1 MKSKA
6 ALVARIL
13 LGLMFFVFG
22 LNGFLNFLEQPEG
35 TPEGEAFMTAL
46 IDTGYLMTW
55 IKVIETT
62 CGALL
67 LAGYFVP
74 LALVL
79 LAPIIVNIL
88 GFHVFLDPSAQ
99 GLGMAIVILV
109 LHLFV
114 MSQHWKVYAPLLEAK
129 ADASDRTAS
138 ADLED

>member
-6 ALVARIL
+6 ELVARIL

-22 LNGFLNFLEQPEG
+22 LNGFLNFLGQPEA
-35 TPEGEAFMTAL
+35 TPEGEAFITAM
-46 IDTGYLMTW
+46 IDTGYLMTMV
-55 IKVIETT
+55 KVIETT

-67 LAGYFVP
+67 LVGYFVP

-88 GFHVFLDPSAQ
+88 AFHVFLDPSGQ
-99 GLGMAIVILV
+99 GLGMAFVILA

-114 MSQHWKVYAPLLEAK
+114 TSQHWNAYTPLLVAK
-129 ADASDRTAS
+129 AAASEAAIS
-138 ADLED
+138 GGVEE

>member
-35 TPEGEAFMTAL
+35 TPEGEAFIAAL
-46 IDTGYLMTW
+46 SDTGYLMTMV
-55 IKVIETT
+55 KVIETA

-88 GFHVFLDPSAQ
+88 GFHIFLDPSGQ

-114 MSQHWKVYAPLLEAK
+114 TSQHWSAYGPLLVAK
-129 ADASDRTAS
+129 AGGSEAPSGEGG
-138 ADLED
+138 AD

>member
-6 ALVARIL
+6 AVIARIL
-13 LGLMFFVFG
+13 VGLMFFVFG
-22 LNGFLNFLEQPEG
+22 LNGFLNFIEQPEG
-35 TPEGEAFMTAL
+35 TPEGEAFLTAL
-46 IDTGYLMTW
+46 NDTGYLMTM

-67 LAGYFVP
+67 LIGYFVP

-88 GFHVFLDPSAQ
+88 GFHLFLDPSVQ

-114 MSQHWKVYAPLLEAK
+114 TSQHWNAYGPLLVAK
-129 ADASDRTAS
+129 AGGSEAPSGEGGVD
-138 ADLED
+138 

>member
-1 MKSKA
+1 MGMSGSTP
-6 ALVARIL
+6 L
-13 LGLMFFVFG
+13 FSQFDFVFG

-35 TPEGEAFMTAL
+35 TAEGEAFIGAL
-46 IDTGYLMTW
+46 MDTGYLMTLV
-55 IKVIETT
+55 KVIETT

-88 GFHVFLDPSAQ
+88 GFHIFLDLSAQ
-99 GLGMAIVILV
+99 GLGTALVILG

-114 MSQHWKVYAPLLEAK
+114 TSQHWKVYAPLLVAK
-129 ADASDRTAS
+129 AASNEAE
-138 ADLED
+138 AGGGVEE

>member
-22 LNGFLNFLEQPEG
+22 LNGFLNFLDQPEG
-35 TPEGEAFMTAL
+35 TPEGEAFITAL
-46 IDTGYLMTW
+46 IDTGYLMTMV
-55 IKVIETT
+55 KVIETA

-74 LALVL
+74 FALVL

-99 GLGMAIVILV
+99 GLGMAIAILV

-114 MSQHWKVYAPLLEAK
+114 TSQHWNAYAPLLVAKTGASEA
-129 ADASDRTAS
+129 TAS
-138 ADLED
+138 VDEED

>member
-13 LGLMFFVFG
+13 LGLVFFVFG
-22 LNGFLNFLEQPEG
+22 LNGFLGFLEEPEG
-35 TPEGEAFMTAL
+35 TPEGEAFITAL
-46 IDTGYLMTW
+46 IDTGYLMMLL
-55 IKVIETT
+55 KVIETT

-88 GFHVFLDPSAQ
+88 GFHLFLDLSGQ

-109 LHLFV
+109 LHLFLTT
-114 MSQHWKVYAPLLEAK
+114 QHWSAYAPLLVAKVGASEA
-129 ADASDRTAS
+129 AAGGDV
-138 ADLED
+138 EE

>member
-1 MKSKA
+1 MTSKA

-22 LNGFLNFLEQPEG
+22 LNGFLGFIEQPEG
-35 TPEGEAFMTAL
+35 TPEGEAFITSL
-46 IDTGYLMTW
+46 IDTGYLMTMV
-55 IKVIETT
+55 KVIETA

-88 GFHVFLDPSAQ
+88 GFHIFLDLSGQ

-114 MSQHWKVYAPLLEAK
+114 TSQHWKVYAPLLVVK
-129 ADASDRTAS
+129 ADASEADAS
-138 ADLED
+138 GDAAD

>member
-1 MKSKA
+1 MTSKA
-6 ALVARIL
+6 AVVARIL

-35 TPEGEAFMTAL
+35 TPEGEAFITSL
-46 IDTGYLMTW
+46 IDTGYLMTMV
-55 IKVIETT
+55 KVIETA

-88 GFHVFLDPSAQ
+88 GFHVFLDPSGQ

-114 MSQHWKVYAPLLEAK
+114 TSQHWKVYAPLLVAK
-129 ADASDRTAS
+129 ADASEVATGDAA
-138 ADLED
+138 AD

>member
-1 MKSKA
+1 MISKA

-35 TPEGEAFMTAL
+35 TPEGAAFLTAL
-46 IDTGYLMTW
+46 AETGYLMTL

-88 GFHVFLDPSAQ
+88 SFHLFLDLSAQ

-114 MSQHWKVYAPLLEAK
+114 TSQHWSAYESLLVAK
-129 ADASDRTAS
+129 ADGTEPAASGGA
-138 ADLED
+138 AD

>member
-1 MKSKA
+1 MTSKA

-22 LNGFLNFLEQPEG
+22 LNGFLGFIEQPEG
-35 TPEGEAFMTAL
+35 TPEGDAFLTAL
-46 IDTGYLMTW
+46 MDTGYLMTMV
-55 IKVIETT
+55 KVIETA

-67 LAGYFVP
+67 LAGFFVP

-88 GFHVFLDPSAQ
+88 GFHIFLDPSGQ
-99 GLGMAIVILV
+99 GLGMAIVILA

-114 MSQHWKVYAPLLEAK
+114 TSQHWKVYAPLLVAKSGASEANASGDA
-129 ADASDRTAS
+129 AD
-138 ADLED
+138 